1 MSQGTSQSLNWEAPG
16 GRLLKKFIAGLPKDR
31 PIVLNVFGSF
41 PLQLK
46 LDPSFLSGDV
56 DLFSDQDF
64 QELAK
69 SMGLAK
75 GQSDPFIEIVPPSTF
90 IATPVWRDRAD
101 KVVFGNVTVY
111 LASPL
116 DVLVGKIKRLD
127 PKDLDA
133 FDLVKAKTGG
143 PSEEQLKQ
151 ALRDVVDIYRPAFDE
166 ENPGGDAKENTRR
179 LWQHFYG
186 HDIDVGK
193 EIIQPGVQA
202 RAQAY
207 GFMTPPSV
215 DRLRKI
221 ASKGSDSAS
230 R

>member
-16 GRLLKKFIAGLPKDR
+16 GRLLRKFIGGLPTDR

-64 QELAK
+64 Q
-69 SMGLAK
+69 GLVKTLGLGK

-90 IATPVWRDRAD
+90 IATPV
-101 KVVFGNVTVY
+101 VFDNVTVY
-111 LASPL
+111 LASSL

-143 PSEEQLKQ
+143 PSEEDLKQ

-166 ENPGGDAKENTRR
+166 ENSGGDAKANTRR
-179 LWQHFYG
+179 LWRHFFG
-186 HDIDVGK
+186 HDLDVAK
-193 EIIQPGVQA
+193 EIIQPGLQA

-207 GFMTPPSV
+207 GFAAPSSV
-215 DRLRKI
+215 DRLREI
-221 ASKGSDSAS
+221 ATEGTSS
-230 R
+230 

>member
-1 MSQGTSQSLNWEAPG
+1 MSQGTPQNLNWDAPG

-31 PIVLNVFGSF
+31 PVVLNVFGSL

-46 LDPSFLSGDV
+46 LDSSFVSGDV

-75 GQSDPFIEIVPPSTF
+75 GQSDPFIEIVPPNTF
-90 IATPVWRDRAD
+90 IATPIWRDRAD
-101 KVVFGNVTVY
+101 RIVFGNVTVY

-143 PSEEQLKQ
+143 PSEEDLKK

-166 ENPGGDAKENTRR
+166 ENSGGDARANTRR
-179 LWQHFYG
+179 LWKHFFG
-186 HDIDVGK
+186 HDIEVAK
-193 EIIQPGVQA
+193 EIIQPGLQA

-207 GFMTPPSV
+207 GFTTPPSV
-215 DRLRKI
+215 ERLRDI
-221 ASKGSDSAS
+221 AADGPSS
-230 R
+230 